1 MPMQY
6 RPTEAVV
13 DLDALRANYEAF
25 RLHLHRS
32 TLLLACVKANAYG
45 HGAVEV
51 SRELERLGA
60 DYLSV
65 AFLDEALELRHG
77 GITLPILV
85 LGYTPPEGL
94 AVAREHDITVALF
107 SDEVL
112 EAARDLEHSSSGC
125 RLKVHV
131 KVDSGMGRLGR
142 MAGTDAV
149 SFAKK
154 AIEADTIEV
163 EGLFTHFARADEV
176 DKAYTLTQYEA
187 FRNVVD
193 ALVREGI
200 DIPLIHTGN
209 SAAAIDMP
217 GLSPKMVR
225 IGIALYGLYPSC
237 EVNHAVVALKPVL
250 TLKTR
255 AVFVKT
261 LQEPMG
267 ISYGSLYTA
276 EAGERIAT
284 LPIGYADGY
293 SRMLGG
299 KAEVLVRGQRV
310 PVTGTICM
318 DQCMVSLKS
327 FADAE
332 DILAGEEVVLLG
344 SQSGASITADEIA
357 HKLGT
362 IHYEVVCM
370 LAHRIPRIYARKG
383 MIIANSN
390 PLLNARPTGFYDFSE
405 PIVKK

>member
-1 MPMQY
+1 MQY

-13 DLDALRANYEAF
+13 DLDALSANYEAF

-65 AFLDEALELRHG
+65 AFLDEALELRYA
-77 GITLPILV
+77 GIGLPILV

-112 EAARDLEHSSSGC
+112 EATRLLEHSSSDS
-125 RLKVHV
+125 RLKVHI
-131 KVDSGMGRLGR
+131 KVDSGMGRLGQ
-142 MAGTDAV
+142 MAGADAV
-149 SFAKK
+149 SFVKK
-154 AIEADTIEV
+154 AIEVDTIEV

-176 DKAYTLTQYEA
+176 DKTYTLTQYEA

-193 ALVREGI
+193 ALAQEGI

-237 EVNHAVVALKPVL
+237 EVNRTVVALKPVL

-299 KAEVLVRGQRV
+299 KAEVLVRGKRV

-318 DQCMVSLKS
+318 DQCMISLKS

-344 SQSGASITADEIA
+344 SQSGESITADEIA
-357 HKLGT
+357 AKLGT
-362 IHYEVVCM
+362 INYEVVCM

-390 PLLNARPTGFYDFSE
+390 PLLNASPTGFYDFFE
-405 PIVKK
+405 PIAKK

>member
-6 RPTEAVV
+6 RPTQAVV

-25 RLHLHRS
+25 RLHLDPS

-65 AFLDEALELRHG
+65 AFLDEALELRDAG
-77 GITLPILV
+77 VGLPILV

-94 AVAREHDITVALF
+94 RVARERGITIALF
-107 SDEVL
+107 SEEVL
-112 EAARDLEHSSSGC
+112 EAARRLERSSSGR
-125 RLKVHV
+125 RLKVHI

-142 MAGTDAV
+142 AAGADATAFV
-149 SFAKK
+149 KRAV
-154 AIEADTIEV
+154 ETETIEV
-163 EGLFTHFARADEV
+163 EGIFTHFARADEA
-176 DKAYTLTQYEA
+176 DKTYTRFQYEA
-187 FRNVVD
+187 FRSTVD
-193 ALVREGI
+193 ALAQEDI

-209 SAAAIDMP
+209 SAAAIDTP

-225 IGIALYGLYPSC
+225 IGISLYGFYPSC
-237 EVNHAVVALKPVL
+237 EVNRAAVKLQPVL
-250 TLKTR
+250 SLTTR

-261 LQEPMG
+261 LQHPTG

-284 LPIGYADGY
+284 LPVGYADGY

-299 KAEVLVRGQRV
+299 KAEVLIRGRRA

-332 DILAGEEVVLLG
+332 DIQEGEEVVLLG
-344 SQSGASITADEIA
+344 SQSGEAITADEIA
-357 HKLGT
+357 AKLGT

-370 LAHRIPRIYARKG
+370 LAHRVPRIYVRKG
-383 MIIANSN
+383 AVIARLN
-390 PLLNARPTGFYDFSE
+390 PLFDENPAAVHVFSE
-405 PIVKK
+405 

>member
-1 MPMQY
+1 MQY
-6 RPTEAVV
+6 RPTQAVV

-25 RLHLHRS
+25 RLHLDAS

-65 AFLDEALELRHG
+65 AFLDEALELRDA
-77 GITLPILV
+77 GIVMPILV

-94 AVAREHDITVALF
+94 AVARDQNITVALF

-112 EAARDLEHSSSGC
+112 EAVRRLEGSPIGS
-125 RLKVHV
+125 RLKVHI
-131 KVDSGMGRLGR
+131 KVDSGMGRLGQ
-142 MAGTDAV
+142 MAGPDAT
-149 SFAKK
+149 SFVKK
-154 AIEADTIEV
+154 ALEVEGIEV
-163 EGLFTHFARADEV
+163 EGLFTHFARADEA
-176 DKAYTLTQYEA
+176 DKTYTEVQYEA
-187 FRNVVD
+187 FRSTTD
-193 ALVREGI
+193 ALMQEGI

-209 SAAAIDMP
+209 SAAAIDTP
-217 GLSPKMVR
+217 GLSPRMVR
-225 IGIALYGLYPSC
+225 IGISLYGLYPSC
-237 EVNHAVVALKPVL
+237 EVNHSVVRLKPVL

-261 LQEPMG
+261 LPQPMG

-299 KAEVLVRGQRV
+299 KAEVLIRGQRV

-332 DILAGEEVVLLG
+332 DIQDGEEVVLLG
-344 SQSGASITADEIA
+344 SQSGEVVTADEIA
-357 HKLGT
+357 AKLGT

-370 LAHRIPRIYARKG
+370 LAHRVPRIYTRTG
-383 MIIANSN
+383 VIIAELN
-390 PLLNARPTGFYDFSE
+390 PLLHENPRPFSLFSE
-405 PIVKK
+405 

>member
-1 MPMQY
+1 MQY
-6 RPTEAVV
+6 RPTQAVV

-25 RLHLHRS
+25 RLHLHSS

-65 AFLDEALELRHG
+65 AFLDEALELRYAG
-77 GITLPILV
+77 VSIPILV

-94 AVAREHDITVALF
+94 AVARDFGITVALF

-112 EAARDLEHSSSGC
+112 EAARKLESSPSHAQ
-125 RLKVHV
+125 LKVHI
-131 KVDSGMGRLGR
+131 KVDSGMGRLGQIV
-142 MAGTDAV
+142 GPDAHAFV
-149 SFAKK
+149 KK
-154 AIEADTIEV
+154 ALEVDTIEV
-163 EGLFTHFARADEV
+163 EGLFTHFARADEA
-176 DKAYTLTQYEA
+176 DKTYTMNQYEE
-187 FRNVVD
+187 FRNLTD
-193 ALVREGI
+193 ALEQEGI

-209 SAAAIDMP
+209 SAAAIDTP

-225 IGIALYGLYPSC
+225 IGISLYGLYPSC
-237 EVNHAVVALKPVL
+237 EVGRTAVALKPVL
-250 TLKTR
+250 TLKTE

-261 LQEPMG
+261 LQNAMG

-299 KAEVLVRGQRV
+299 KAEVLIRGQRA

-332 DILAGEEVVLLG
+332 DIQEGEEVVLLG
-344 SQSGASITADEIA
+344 SQSGESITADEIA
-357 HKLGT
+357 AKLGT

-370 LAHRIPRIYARKG
+370 LAHRVPRIYVRQGVK
-383 MIIANSN
+383 IAELN
-390 PLLNARPTGFYDFSE
+390 PLLHENPTAFQVLS
-405 PIVKK
+405 K

>member
-1 MPMQY
+1 MQY
-6 RPTEAVV
+6 RPTQAVV

-25 RLHLHRS
+25 RLHLEAS

-65 AFLDEALELRHG
+65 AFLDEALELREA
-77 GITLPILV
+77 GIVMPILV

-94 AVAREHDITVALF
+94 AIARDREITVALF

-112 EAARDLEHSSSGC
+112 EAARHLGRSPSGS

-142 MAGTDAV
+142 MAGPDATDFVKRAL
-149 SFAKK
+149 
-154 AIEADTIEV
+154 EADGIEV
-163 EGLFTHFARADEV
+163 EGLFTHFARADEA
-176 DKAYTLTQYEA
+176 DKAYTVIQYEA
-187 FRNVVD
+187 FRGTTD
-193 ALVREGI
+193 ALAQEGI
-200 DIPLIHTGN
+200 EIPLIHTGN
-209 SAAAIDMP
+209 SAAAIDTP
-217 GLSPKMVR
+217 GFSPKMVR
-225 IGIALYGLYPSC
+225 IGISLYGFYPSR
-237 EVNHAVVALKPVL
+237 EVNRTAVALKPVL

-261 LQEPMG
+261 LPRAMG

-299 KAEVLVRGQRV
+299 KAEVLIRGRRV
-310 PVTGTICM
+310 PVAGTICM

-332 DILAGEEVVLLG
+332 DIQEGEEVVLLG
-344 SQSGASITADEIA
+344 SQSGEVISADEIA
-357 HKLGT
+357 AKLGT

-370 LAHRIPRIYARKG
+370 LANRVPRIYTRTG
-383 MIIANSN
+383 VVIAELN
-390 PLLNARPTGFYDFSE
+390 PLLHENPNRFRVLSE
-405 PIVKK
+405 